1 MYDAGRGFPQCRRL
15 NKVLGAVRVAADVLD
30 QPVVDMVRDAH
41 LRVLVEECGVPDGV
55 NSFTEVEGSE
65 YKLVGGEVVDDGV

>member
-1 MYDAGRGFPQCRRL
+1 
-15 NKVLGAVRVAADVLD
+15 VAADVLD
-30 QPVVDMVRDAH
+30 QPVVDMVRDAR